1 MNRTIRNLVIAAPLV
16 LAGITVAPGAAMA
29 DGFDIGIPE
38 PQPQPPKDIAIPD
51 PPKPPKGPQDLAD
64 APKPQAPKPQPNGGD
79 TGTDAPAAGDVKDAD
94 TKKEAKVVSAKGSP
108 DSIDRD
114 ENLFVAGPAEVQLGD
129 DTDNGGMDLSWLLVG
144 GGVVTASGIAF
155 AARKRTN
162 A

>member
-16 LAGITVAPGAAMA
+16 LVGITAVPTAAMA
-29 DGFDIGIPE
+29 DGF
-38 PQPQPPKDIAIPD
+38 DIAIPD
-51 PPKPPKGPQDLAD
+51 PPKPEPHPAPDFDNDLPLSD
-64 APKPQAPKPQPNGGD
+64 APKPKDPKPQPKPQPNGG
-79 TGTDAPAAGDVKDAD
+79 GTDAPAPVVQDVKDTD
-94 TKKEAKVVSAKGSP
+94 TKKKAKKVVSAKGSP

-114 ENLFVAGPAEVQLGD
+114 EDLFVAGPAEVELAAG
-129 DTDNGGMDLSWLLVG
+129 DTDNGMDLTWLLVG